1 MKYNKEA
8 ASAKQGAKIL
18 ETAGRLFLEYGY
30 HETSIR
36 QIARELDISPG
47 LIGYY
52 FPTKRDLAVAL
63 LSRQLMR
70 FAQLDSQYVPA
81 DDPVLRSAVLIKLE
95 ITVLNSPV
103 FKKFYLGALKE
114 DVILTVIRA
123 SGQDIYRA
131 IADKYHLDYPDSRFA
146 MNDLLASSIE
156 RTLVLYADDIQLE
169 RSIADEVF
177 LINMRLIYGSEDF
190 LLEKCRESE
199 LITARIL
206 CDHPEIL
213 KDWL

>member
-36 QIARELDISPG
+36 QIAWELDISSG

-63 LSRQLMR
+63 LSRQVMR

-103 FKKFYLGALKE
+103 FQKFYLGALKE

-131 IADKYHLDYPDSRFA
+131 IAEKYHLDYPDSRFA